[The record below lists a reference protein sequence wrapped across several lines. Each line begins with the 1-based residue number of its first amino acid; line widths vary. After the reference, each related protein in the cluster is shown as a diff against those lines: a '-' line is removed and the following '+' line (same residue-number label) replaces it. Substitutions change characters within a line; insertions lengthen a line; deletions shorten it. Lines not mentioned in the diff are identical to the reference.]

1 MLPSPELQTMLTTV
15 LRELSLQAPCSACP
29 EAPIVENCSCY
40 VLRIIPSI
48 GTLPKKIIAANDVLK
63 LRLGL
68 PEQLDLRFSI
78 DKGAVLIEV
87 PKQDHQRSLVN
98 RTTLEKDF
106 HFPKDKLIAI
116 VGQSTRGET
125 VALNFSSSVS
135 PHLLIGGATGSG
147 KSVALA
153 TILDGL
159 CANYSPK
166 ELKLMLID
174 PKQVELCSYDG
185 EPSLK
190 RPIGYSPEDA
200 LAILDEAILEM
211 EHRYSIFRSNRTKDL
226 AGYNAIA
233 GPTLQKERLLVVI
246 DEYADLVNVK
256 QVKAAIEERLQRL
269 AAKGR
274 AAGIH
279 LILATQ
285 KPSATVLST
294 VIRSNF
300 PAKLALRVAKNAD
313 SRVLIDEAGAETLAG
328 KGDALLSTANGLV
341 RLQIAC

>member
-98 RTTLEKDF
+98 RTTLEKGF

-211 EHRYSIFRSNRTKDL
+211 EHRYSIFRSNRT
-226 AGYNAIA
+226 
-233 GPTLQKERLLVVI
+233 
-246 DEYADLVNVK
+246 DLVNVK

>member
-1 MLPSPELQTMLTTV
+1 
-15 LRELSLQAPCSACP
+15 
-29 EAPIVENCSCY
+29 
-40 VLRIIPSI
+40 
-48 GTLPKKIIAANDVLK
+48 
-63 LRLGL
+63 
-68 PEQLDLRFSI
+68 
-78 DKGAVLIEV
+78 
-87 PKQDHQRSLVN
+87 
-98 RTTLEKDF
+98 
-106 HFPKDKLIAI
+106 
-116 VGQSTRGET
+116 
-125 VALNFSSSVS
+125 
-135 PHLLIGGATGSG
+135 
-147 KSVALA
+147 
-153 TILDGL
+153 
-159 CANYSPK
+159 
-166 ELKLMLID
+166 
-174 PKQVELCSYDG
+174 
-185 EPSLK
+185 
-190 RPIGYSPEDA
+190 
-200 LAILDEAILEM
+200 M

-328 KGDALLSTANGLV
+328 KGDALLSTG
-341 RLQIAC
+341 